1 MLTVSAYKEYS
12 GGFDQVIKK
21 KGMLMIVGTHTALG
35 NAY

>member
-12 GGFDQVIKK
+12 GGFDRVIKK
-21 KGMLMIVGTHTALG
+21 KELMIVGTHTALG